1 MPRFYIVSEQEIDLL
16 SLAHSEPT
24 SNNLLNCN
32 MLEEEDEY
40 LFELMHI
47 EKLARRSSERGI

>member
-1 MPRFYIVSEQEIDLL
+1 MPRFYIVSEQEIDIL

-24 SNNLLNCN
+24 SNSLLNCN